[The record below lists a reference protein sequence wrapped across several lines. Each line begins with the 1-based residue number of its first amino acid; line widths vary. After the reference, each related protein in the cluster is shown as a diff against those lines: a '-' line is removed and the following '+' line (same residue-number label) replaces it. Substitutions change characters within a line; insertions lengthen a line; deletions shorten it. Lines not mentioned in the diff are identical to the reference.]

1 MKESVI
7 KTSLLGGTD
16 GSTSATL
23 KITAD
28 ITVTVTLKQVLCNG
42 LYVIAISGMRISC
55 TVSPA

>member
-23 KITAD
+23 KITEA
-28 ITVTVTLKQVLCNG
+28 VTVTFKQVLCNG
-42 LYVIAISGMRISC
+42 LYVIAISGIRISC
-55 TVSPA
+55 TVRPA

>member
-23 KITAD
+23 KITEA
-28 ITVTVTLKQVLCNG
+28 VTVTFKQVLCNG
-42 LYVIAISGMRISC
+42 LYVIAISGMRIS
-55 TVSPA
+55 